1 MLLGVSTWSCSYD
14 DDDLWN
20 EIGNIKTELARI
32 NKEVGTLQTLVDAL
46 NQQKT
51 ITSVEETAT
60 GYTITFNDGKTVEIK
75 NGTNAPEVGIDLFE
89 GVYYWTIGGKGNWL
103 TDADGNKIPVAGKDG
118 SKPQMA
124 VDADGY
130 WTVDGVRIKDAAGN
144 DVKAAGSNG
153 KDGDSFF
160 ESVTDGDDEVTFTLT
175 DGTTI
180 IIPKAS
186 AAGFAFVFPTQL
198 PKGGTDV
205 DNYYLFAFGE
215 EKILAY
221 TGDIT
226 TADLMSIPQG
236 WAARIDPDKKTVTV
250 TAPAFAGS
258 YYTEG
263 ILSLVGID
271 GKGKT
276 QLASARICAVDY
288 SDPEGTF
295 VLNEGNMSS
304 DNGSVIYIT
313 ANGRLINY
321 AYWRMNGSEL
331 GNVGQDMFIAD
342 GKAYIISQNGGNDG
356 ILVEADART
365 LKRTGK
371 FGKSDLPGLSMPS
384 HVAVIGRTA
393 YIRDNAGVYKLDLDT
408 KALSFIEGSQ
418 GALKTAWRSSATKC
432 SFLRANLS
440 WSWKTG
446 PWPKRS
452 RWMAR

>member
-1 MLLGVSTWSCSYD
+1 
-14 DDDLWN
+14 
-20 EIGNIKTELARI
+20 
-32 NKEVGTLQTLVDAL
+32 
-46 NQQKT
+46 
-51 ITSVEETAT
+51 
-60 GYTITFNDGKTVEIK
+60 
-75 NGTNAPEVGIDLFE
+75 
-89 GVYYWTIGGKGNWL
+89 
-103 TDADGNKIPVAGKDG
+103 
-118 SKPQMA
+118 
-124 VDADGY
+124 
-130 WTVDGVRIKDAAGN
+130 
-144 DVKAAGSNG
+144 
-153 KDGDSFF
+153 
-160 ESVTDGDDEVTFTLT
+160 
-175 DGTTI
+175 
-180 IIPKAS
+180 
-186 AAGFAFVFPTQL
+186 
-198 PKGGTDV
+198 
-205 DNYYLFAFGE
+205 
-215 EKILAY
+215 
-221 TGDIT
+221 
-226 TADLMSIPQG
+226 MSIPQG

-371 FGKSDLPGLSMPS
+371 FGKSDLPGLSCRRM
-384 HVAVIGRTA
+384 
-393 YIRDNAGVYKLDLDT
+393 
-408 KALSFIEGSQ
+408 
-418 GALKTAWRSSATKC
+418 
-432 SFLRANLS
+432 
-440 WSWKTG
+440 
-446 PWPKRS
+446 WP
-452 RWMAR
+452 

>member
-1 MLLGVSTWSCSYD
+1 M
-14 DDDLWN
+14 
-20 EIGNIKTELARI
+20 
-32 NKEVGTLQTLVDAL
+32 
-46 NQQKT
+46 
-51 ITSVEETAT
+51 
-60 GYTITFNDGKTVEIK
+60 
-75 NGTNAPEVGIDLFE
+75 
-89 GVYYWTIGGKGNWL
+89 
-103 TDADGNKIPVAGKDG
+103 
-118 SKPQMA
+118 
-124 VDADGY
+124 
-130 WTVDGVRIKDAAGN
+130 
-144 DVKAAGSNG
+144 
-153 KDGDSFF
+153 
-160 ESVTDGDDEVTFTLT
+160 TDGDDEVTFTLT

-440 WSWKTG
+440 WSWKRG
-446 PWPKRS
+446 RGRNDRDGWHGDRC
-452 RWMAR
+452 RQIR